1 MKKILIT
8 GANSYIGS
16 SFEKWMQ
23 QWPDY
28 YTIDVVDMID
38 GTWKDKDFSLFDIVF
53 HVAGIAHQKEKKEM
67 KDIYYNVNCTL
78 VEEVALKAKA
88 SGVKQFIFMSSMS
101 VYGLT
106 TGIIIAKTQ
115 LNPKTFYGWS
125 KMLAEEK
132 ITPLVDDNFVVAI
145 IRAPMIYGRGCKGN
159 YSILSKYAEK
169 LPVFPDVD
177 NKRSM
182 LYIDNL
188 SSFLK
193 KLIDNKSGGI
203 FFPQNKEY
211 VCTSNLVKE
220 ISRIHGKNI
229 KLTRVFNSIIKRI
242 QIGVV
247 KKVFGSLVY
256 EKVDLCEEVSFIQSI
271 IDTEK

>member
-1 MKKILIT
+1 
-8 GANSYIGS
+8 
-16 SFEKWMQ
+16 
-23 QWPDY
+23 
-28 YTIDVVDMID
+28 
-38 GTWKDKDFSLFDIVF
+38 
-53 HVAGIAHQKEKKEM
+53 
-67 KDIYYNVNCTL
+67 
-78 VEEVALKAKA
+78 
-88 SGVKQFIFMSSMS
+88 MS

-106 TGIIIAKTQ
+106 TGIITAKTQ
-115 LNPKTFYGWS
+115 FNPKTFYGWS

-145 IRAPMIYGRGCKGN
+145 IRAPMIYGKGCKGN

-169 LPVFPDVD
+169 LPVFPDID

-229 KLTRVFNSIIKRI
+229 KLTRVFNVIIKRL